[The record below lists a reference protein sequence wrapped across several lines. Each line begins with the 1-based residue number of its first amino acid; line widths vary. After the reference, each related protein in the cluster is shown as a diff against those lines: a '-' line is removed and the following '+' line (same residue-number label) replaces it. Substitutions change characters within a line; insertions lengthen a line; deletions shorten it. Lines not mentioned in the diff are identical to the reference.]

1 MLKRITLFLSMV
13 VFVGVLAACG
23 SENTTSGSGSESN
36 SAPKEEP
43 KAAEQKDVE
52 KSAEKV
58 EKEDESS
65 EVKKDKDGNVILET
79 VGQVHED
86 ETGIVELLAIKDI
99 NETID
104 MKPMTMT
111 IEDIKIFNF
120 KVEDEDM
127 ASYLSQW
134 DGTSDGDFNYMQIN
148 YSLENTSED
157 NLTINFPIYT
167 LVLNTGEQIEV
178 MNNDIILDQNNGGDF
193 FGKVKKESVIGVIM
207 ESDPSEVKTVKI
219 ITDSIFDKEYNTIV
233 EPKEVTYEF

>member
-1 MLKRITLFLSMV
+1 
-13 VFVGVLAACG
+13 
-23 SENTTSGSGSESN
+23 
-36 SAPKEEP
+36 
-43 KAAEQKDVE
+43 
-52 KSAEKV
+52 
-58 EKEDESS
+58 
-65 EVKKDKDGNVILET
+65 
-79 VGQVHED
+79 
-86 ETGIVELLAIKDI
+86 
-99 NETID
+99 
-104 MKPMTMT
+104 MKTWLVT
-111 IEDIKIFNF
+111 
-120 KVEDEDM
+120 
-127 ASYLSQW
+127 YLS
-134 DGTSDGDFNYMQIN
+134 GMVLGDGDFNYMQIN